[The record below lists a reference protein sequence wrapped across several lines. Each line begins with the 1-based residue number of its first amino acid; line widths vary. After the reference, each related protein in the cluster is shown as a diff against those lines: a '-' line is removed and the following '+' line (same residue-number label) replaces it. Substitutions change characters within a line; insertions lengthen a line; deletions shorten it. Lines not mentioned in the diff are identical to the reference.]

1 MAFEGYLL
9 KVGDYEIPA
18 DKYIKSQ
25 SYSVTRNIQDLD
37 SYRDA
42 DGVLHRTALDHIPL
56 KVEFE
61 TPSMLTNKDVAE
73 LFGNIQNNFFVDS
86 ERKASVTVYVPELDE
101 YVTQDMYMPDPKFQ
115 MYGIFDEVIKYNPI
129 RIAFIGY

>member
-42 DGVLHRTALDHIPL
+42 DGVLHRTALYHIPL

-73 LFGNIQNNFFVDS
+73 LFGNLQNNFSVDS
-86 ERKASVTVYVPELDE
+86 ERKASVTVYVPELDK

>member
-86 ERKASVTVYVPELDE
+86 ERKASVTVYVPELDK
-101 YVTQDMYMPDPKFQ
+101 YVTQDMYIPDPKFQ